1 MTFSPYRLGASLYMP
16 AVRTDI
22 VDVVLK
28 NKIPGLSSLIICFE
42 DALAEQDIA
51 AGLDNLRSV
60 LAILR
65 QHNHVNH
72 GHYHGSREH
81 DQPLVFIRPR
91 HQAMARR
98 LVNEFDLGTVNG
110 FVLPKFTQATLDEW
124 TEILEPTHLM
134 WMPTLETA
142 EVFDALAMRELAKV
156 LDTHPCRAQIL
167 AIRVGGNDLLNV
179 LSLRRQRHK
188 TLYDGPLGYVM
199 KMLVSTF
206 GSRQFALTAPVC
218 ELIERNDILA
228 EELKADIEHGFV
240 GKTAIHPHQIDTINH
255 ALAVEATEYEDA
267 LRIVN
272 SGTAVFKHNGAMCE
286 PATHTRWAENILARA
301 QYYGHQKRWLTS
313 LPG

>member
-1 MTFSPYRLGASLYMP
+1 MTISPYRLGASLYMP

-51 AGLDNLRSV
+51 AGLSNLHTV
-60 LAILR
+60 LAVLR
-65 QHNHVNH
+65 QHRHANHSHAN
-72 GHYHGSREH
+72 RDH
-81 DQPLVFIRPR
+81 DRPLVFIRPR
-91 HQAMARR
+91 HQAMARL
-98 LVNEFDLGTVNG
+98 LVDEFDLSTVNG

-124 TEILEPTHLM
+124 TDILEPTQLL

-142 EVFDALAMRELAKV
+142 EVFDALAMRELVNV
-156 LDTHPCRAQIL
+156 LDTHPCRSRML

-218 ELIERNDILA
+218 ELIERNDILT

-240 GKTAIHPHQIDTINH
+240 GKTAIHPNQIDIINQ

-272 SGTAVFKHNGAMCE
+272 SGAAVFKHNGAMCE
-286 PATHTRWAENILARA
+286 PATHTRWAENILTRA

-313 LPG
+313 IPG